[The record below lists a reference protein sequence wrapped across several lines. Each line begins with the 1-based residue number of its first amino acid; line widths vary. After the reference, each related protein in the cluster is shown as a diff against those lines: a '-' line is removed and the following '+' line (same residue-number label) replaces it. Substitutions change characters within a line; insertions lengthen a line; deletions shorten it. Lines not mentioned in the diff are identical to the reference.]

1 MAMSGTKKALLIVGG
16 IVAVFALVIVIGIA
30 IVVSIFRKSEP
41 AIHDNSLLTLRV
53 TGSLP
58 DYSPDDPFK
67 RFFGGPD
74 QSLTGLVTQFKK
86 AKVDKRIKAILL
98 EVDMSGVGWG
108 KAEELR
114 EAIADFRSSGKP
126 VYAYIE
132 FGLNKEYYIATACD
146 KIYVPP
152 PGELFING
160 LAADVMFFRGSLD
173 KLGIYPDIYQ
183 IGKYKSA
190 GDMFTQKQMTDA
202 HREYVNSLLDD
213 LYGRYVNTIAQSRKK
228 TPDEIRA
235 LIDNAP
241 YSAAKAKEVGLIDE
255 SAYRDDVEK
264 QIKTQLGYK
273 DADAFTP
280 VRGTDYRDVSPESLG
295 LNEGERIAVIFASGT
310 IGSGSSQNSPSGEQ
324 SIGSDTVSK
333 AVSDAA
339 ADKTIKAIILRVDSP
354 GGSGLASDI
363 IWHAVEAANQKKPVV
378 VSMSDV
384 AASGGYYISAAAS
397 KIIAEPSSITG
408 SIGVVAGKPVMRG
421 LYDWLGISNEYVLR
435 GKNAGMFRE
444 TEKFSDDER
453 AKFED
458 WIKTT
463 YYQDFVPKVAKGRKK
478 DPQSV
483 DSVGQGRVWT
493 GAQAKDRGLVDD
505 FGGLDK
511 AIEVAKD
518 LAKIPKDKGVERV
531 ILPYP
536 QTFLQQLLS
545 GTNDS
550 SNTKVEQQR
559 AIAAVLP
566 EDAKRAFRYMALM
579 DQMRNGEVMLLM
591 PFDIRIR

>member
-1 MAMSGTKKALLIVGG
+1 MAMSGTRKAVLIITG
-16 IVAVFALVIVIGIA
+16 IVALLVFVVLICAAIIISRLRGGEPSIRNNSALV
-30 IVVSIFRKSEP
+30 
-41 AIHDNSLLTLRV
+41 LRV
-53 TGSLP
+53 AGSLP
-58 DYSPDDPFK
+58 DYTPDDPFK

-74 QSLTGLVTQFKK
+74 QSLTGLVLQFRK
-86 AKVDKRIKAILL
+86 AKVDNRIRAIIL
-98 EVDMSGVGWG
+98 DIDTSGVGWG

-114 EAIADFRSSGKP
+114 DAITDFRSSGKP

-146 KIYVPP
+146 KIFVPP

-173 KLGIYPDIYQ
+173 KLGVYPDIYQ

-213 LYGRYVNTIAQSRKK
+213 LFGRFVDTIAKDRHKTSDEVRK
-228 TPDEIRA
+228 
-235 LIDNAP
+235 LIDDAP
-241 YSAAKAKEVGLIDE
+241 YNAAKAKEVGLIDVA
-255 SAYRDDVEK
+255 AYRDELEK
-264 QIKTQLGYK
+264 EVKTKLGYK
-273 DADAFTP
+273 DTDTLSL
-280 VRGTDYRDVSPESLG
+280 VRNEYRDVSPESLG
-295 LNEGERIAVIFASGT
+295 LNKGEKIAVIYGT
-310 IGSGSSQNSPSGEQ
+310 GDITSGSSQNSPSGEQ
-324 SIGSDTVSK
+324 SIGSDTLAK
-333 AVSDAA
+333 ALNDAA

-363 IWHAVEAANQKKPVV
+363 IWHAVEAANQKKPLV

-384 AASGGYYISAAAS
+384 AASGGYYIAAAAS
-397 KIIAEPSSITG
+397 KIVAEPSSITG
-408 SIGVVAGKPVMRG
+408 SIGVVAGKPVIRG
-421 LYDWLGISNEYVLR
+421 FYDWLGISNEYVLR

-463 YYQDFVPKVAKGRKK
+463 YYQDFVPKVAKGRNK
-478 DPQSV
+478 DAQYV

-493 GAQAKDRGLVDD
+493 GFQAKERGLVDD

-511 AIEVAKD
+511 AIEVAKQ
-518 LAKIPKDKGVERV
+518 LAKIPADKGVERV

-536 QTFLQQLLS
+536 TTFLQELLS
-545 GTNDS
+545 GNDENA
-550 SNTKVEQQR
+550 NTQLAQQR
-559 AIAAVLP
+559 AVFAAMP
-566 EDAKRAFRYMALM
+566 EDARRALRYMQLM
-579 DQMRNGEVMLLM
+579 DKMKNGESMLLM
-591 PFDIRIR
+591 PFDI

>member
-16 IVAVFALVIVIGIA
+16 VVAVFALVVVVGIA
-30 IVVSIFRKSEP
+30 IVVSMFRKSEP
-41 AIHDNSLLTLRV
+41 SIRDNSLLTLRV
-53 TGSLP
+53 AGSLP

-67 RFFGGPD
+67 KYFGGPD
-74 QSLTGLVTQFKK
+74 QSLTGLVMQFKK

-202 HREYVNSLLDD
+202 HREYINSLLDD

-228 TPDEIRA
+228 TPDEVRA

-264 QIKTQLGYK
+264 QIKAQLGYK
-273 DADAFTP
+273 DTDAFTP
-280 VRGTDYRDVSPESLG
+280 VRSSDYRDVSPESLG
-295 LNEGERIAVIFASGT
+295 LNEGERVAVIYASGS
-310 IGSGSSQNSPSGEQ
+310 IGSGSSENSPSGEQ
-324 SIGSDTVSK
+324 SIGSDTVAK
-333 AVSDAA
+333 ALNDAT

-453 AKFED
+453 SKFED

-478 DPQSV
+478 DPQSI

-493 GAQAKDRGLVDD
+493 GSQAKDRGLVDD

-511 AIEVAKD
+511 AIEVAKE

-545 GTNDS
+545 GANDN

-559 AIAAVLP
+559 AIAAALP

-591 PFDIRIR
+591 PFDIRVR